1 MININSSVLSLSN
14 QLQHKEISS
23 EELAKAYLDRISA
36 VEPKVQAYLRID
48 ETEILNVARSVDAKR
63 LLNQPLSMYAGIPI
77 SIKDNIC
84 TQGVTTS
91 CASKMLE
98 HFIPPYD
105 ATVITK
111 IKQHDM
117 VMLGKLNMDEFAMGS
132 STENSAFQ
140 KTKNPWNLE
149 YVPGGSS
156 GGSAAC
162 VAAKMSP
169 IALGS
174 DTGGSIRQPAS
185 YCGVVGLKPTYG
197 RVSRYGLVAFASSL
211 DQIGPIG
218 NYVEDVAHTMNIIGG
233 HDPMDSTSAPVGHED
248 YTRDLHKEIKGKRIG
263 LPKEFFGEGINEDV
277 KRAVLEAAK
286 EYERQGAI
294 VDYVSFDLSDLSLPA
309 YYLISSAEAS
319 SNLARYDGIKYGYRA
334 KEYSTLLELYKRSRD
349 EGFGPEVKRRIMLG
363 TYALSSGYYDAYY
376 KKAQQVRTLIKNE
389 FDTLFQTYDALL
401 TPTGPTTAFK
411 LGEKASNPVEMYLT
425 DICTVP
431 INIAGVPAISLNCGF
446 DSKGLPIGMQLI
458 GKAFDECNLLNLAYQ
473 YEQQA
478 TYSKIVLDIK

>member
-1 MININSSVLSLSN
+1 MIDLNSSIMTLSK
-14 QLQHKEISS
+14 QLQDKEISS
-23 EELAKAYLDRISA
+23 EEVVKAYLDQI
-36 VEPKVQAYLRID
+36 
-48 ETEILNVARSVDAKR
+48 NSVDSKVKAFLLVDEASSLEAARAIDKKR
-63 LLNQPLSMYAGIPI
+63 MDNQPLGNYAGIPI

-84 TQGVTTS
+84 TQGITTS

-98 HFIPPYD
+98 NFVPPYD
-105 ATVITK
+105 ATVISK

-140 KTKNPWNLE
+140 KTHNPWNLD

-156 GGSAAC
+156 GGSAAA
-162 VAAKMSP
+162 VAAQMTP

-218 NYVEDVAHTMNIIGG
+218 QCVEDVAHTLNVISG
-233 HDPMDSTSAPVGHED
+233 HDRMDSTSAPLPTED
-248 YTRDLHKEIKGKRIG
+248 FSRDLTKDLKGKRIG
-263 LPKEFFGEGINEDV
+263 LPKEFFGDGIHEDV
-277 KRAVLEAAK
+277 KNAVLAAAK
-286 EYERQGAI
+286 EYERLGAV
-294 VDYVSFDLSDLSLPA
+294 VDYVSFDLSELSLPA

-319 SNLARYDGIKYGYRA
+319 SNLARFDGIKYGYRA
-334 KEYSTLLELYKRSRD
+334 KEYTTLLELYKRSRD

-376 KKAQQVRTLIKNE
+376 KKAQQIRTLIKNE
-389 FDTLFQTYDALL
+389 FDALFNTYDVLL

-411 LGEKASNPVEMYLT
+411 IGEKANNPVEMYLT

-446 DSKGLPIGMQLI
+446 DKKGLPIGMQLI
-458 GKAFDECNLLNLAYQ
+458 GKAFDESNLLNIAYQ

-478 TYSKIVLDIK
+478 TYSKIALEIK